1 MRCDLSRP
9 DATCPVCGF
18 VARRRDGRLVVGAI
32 RNCPGRKPACGPG
45 CHLKR
50 LLSWAFL
57 RSRPG
62 CRCDERAAQ
71 MDAWGPDECER
82 RVDEIVGW
90 LREEAAERGLPFVA
104 VAANAAVHSAIAMSR
119 L

>member
-1 MRCDLSRP
+1 
-9 DATCPVCGF
+9 
-18 VARRRDGRLVVGAI
+18 
-32 RNCPGRKPACGPG
+32 
-45 CHLKR
+45 
-50 LLSWAFL
+50 
-57 RSRPG
+57 
-62 CRCDERAAQ
+62 